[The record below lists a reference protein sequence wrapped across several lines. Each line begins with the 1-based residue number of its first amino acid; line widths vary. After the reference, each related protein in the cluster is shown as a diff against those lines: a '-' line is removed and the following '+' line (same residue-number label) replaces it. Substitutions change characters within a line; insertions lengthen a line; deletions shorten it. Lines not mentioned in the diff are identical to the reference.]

1 MVPLARAATSLRWAR
16 LALGLAARGVIDSR
30 QHLVR
35 CDEHLS
41 TLRIFS
47 DEQLAGL
54 LRRAA
59 GRRLAARLGPLQ
71 RLRPAQQDRLA
82 ETLLAWLQTG
92 CNANEVAQHVHV
104 HPQTVRY
111 RLRQV
116 EDLFGDQLRDPDRRF
131 ELEVALRARHMLRRP
146 GS

>member
-1 MVPLARAATSLRWAR
+1 
-16 LALGLAARGVIDSR
+16 
-30 QHLVR
+30 
-35 CDEHLS
+35 
-41 TLRIFS
+41 
-47 DEQLAGL
+47 
-54 LRRAA
+54 
-59 GRRLAARLGPLQ
+59 
-71 RLRPAQQDRLA
+71 
-82 ETLLAWLQTG
+82 
-92 CNANEVAQHVHV
+92 VAQHVHV

>member
-41 TLRIFS
+41 TLLIFS

-82 ETLLAWLQTG
+82 ETLLAWLQHG
-92 CNANEVAQHVHV
+92 GNANEVA
-104 HPQTVRY
+104 
-111 RLRQV
+111 
-116 EDLFGDQLRDPDRRF
+116 
-131 ELEVALRARHMLRRP
+131 
-146 GS
+146 